1 MAKPGQFTPAIFW
14 RAFFIVTLLTGS
26 VFSAQ
31 PAAPGQ
37 LAQVGKPDA
46 AEAARL
52 LGQFRGAGIAGE
64 YYAEFE
70 LRELPRRG
78 EETVLRGRLWGGRNE
93 QGTVLRIVVAD
104 ATGREH
110 RLLVQSGDRAAVWR
124 VTNGRVGQVPMAAA
138 LEPLVPGVE
147 LAAFDLQMPFLFW
160 PGASVESIQR
170 VHGRPAFEFVFIPP
184 AAFAAQ
190 HPELAKVRSF
200 FDTQFNAP
208 MQTELLGPGNRVTKT
223 WTLGDLKKV
232 GEQTIPKSFE
242 VRNEVTRDKTR
253 MTLTAVALS
262 LELASSV
269 FAPATLTDELA
280 PPSPGRIVRIS
291 P

>member
-1 MAKPGQFTPAIFW
+1 
-14 RAFFIVTLLTGS
+14 VTFLTGS
-26 VFSAQ
+26 VLGA
-31 PAAPGQ
+31 PAPAPGQ

-52 LGQFRGAGIAGE
+52 LEQFRGAGIAGE

-78 EETVLRGRLWGGRNE
+78 EETVLHGRLWGGRNAD
-93 QGTVLRIVVAD
+93 GAVLRILVTD
-104 ATGREH
+104 ATGKEQ
-110 RLLVQSGDRAAVWR
+110 RLLVQNGERPAVWR
-124 VTNGRVGQVPMAAA
+124 ATAGRVEQVPVAAA
-138 LEPLVPGVE
+138 LEPLVAGVE
-147 LAAFDLQMPFLFW
+147 LSAFDLQMPFLFW
-160 PGASVESIQR
+160 PGVSVESIQR
-170 VHGRPAFEFVFIPP
+170 IRGRPAFEFVFVPP
-184 AAFAAQ
+184 ALFAAQ
-190 HPELAKVRSF
+190 HSELAKVRSF

-208 MQTELLGPGNRVTKT
+208 MQTELLGPGNRITKT
-223 WTLGDLKKV
+223 WTLGELKKI

-269 FAPATLTDELA
+269 FAPASLTGDVA
-280 PPSPGRIVRIS
+280 PPPAGRIVRIS